1 MLFLENCFNFT
12 SFLFIYGSDV
22 MFVWVFL
29 CGHLSLHVCVFLIF
43 FLHSLFSLFVFFLFW
58 FVWSFCFLKSDKR
71 WVGGVG
77 LVRGGGPGRRGGRRN
92 CDQNILY
99 VKEDLFSILKNLEA
113 RQ

>member
-1 MLFLENCFNFT
+1 MGFSVWT
-12 SFLFIYGSDV
+12 FISA
-22 MFVWVFL
+22 
-29 CGHLSLHVCVFLIF
+29 CVCVSHIFSTFFIF
-43 FLHSLFSLFVFFLFW
+43 FVCFFFLFW